1 VRLDALTGRPFATD
15 PLFQPAVEGLKL
27 GRSYPTSRLWGLMEE
42 KLVNELNE
50 IWGELFTNPGLDLDR
65 ALEEHLHPLG
75 KRLDAILASDT
86 RK

>member
-1 VRLDALTGRPFATD
+1 
-15 PLFQPAVEGLKL
+15 
-27 GRSYPTSRLWGLMEE
+27 MEE
-42 KLVNELNE
+42 KLIGELNE
-50 IWGELFTNPGLDLDR
+50 IWAELFTNPALDLDR